1 MAQPKKQEFNFPL
14 WPLLI
19 GLMLMSLVSIFSN
32 VAGVEQIP
40 YSTFQKYLAEGKIS
54 KVTIAGDMI
63 RGELTEK
70 LPSGQGN
77 FSTVKV
83 DDNLAT
89 ELSKHGVEYSA
100 VATDT
105 ALGRILSWVL
115 PPLLF
120 VGVWMFAT
128 RMMGGG
134 MGGGGMGGGL
144 GGGLLSIGR
153 SKAKLIAETDVT
165 VTFDDVAGVDEA
177 KEELHEIVDFL
188 KRPEE
193 FGRLGA
199 HIPRGILLVGPPGTG
214 KTLLARAVA
223 GQAGVP
229 FFATNGAEFVEM
241 FVGVGASRVRDLFE
255 QARKSAPCII
265 FIDEL
270 DALGRARGASPIAGH
285 DEKEQTLNQLL
296 AEMDGF
302 DRSVAIVILAAT
314 NRPEILDPALLR
326 AGRFDRQV
334 LVDRPDKKGRV
345 DILRIHLQKL
355 TLAPD
360 VSLDEIAA
368 LTPGFTG
375 ADLANL
381 ANEAAVLA
389 TRRGAPAIE
398 MADFTGAVERIVAGL
413 EKRSRVLIPKE
424 RKIVAYHEMGHAL
437 IALALPGADPLQK
450 VSIIPRGIS
459 ALGYTMQRPTDDR
472 FLMGRRELENKMT
485 LLLGGRAAEILLGE
499 DVSTGAA
506 DDLVKATDIARAMV
520 LRFGMDEKLG
530 PVAWDTEQGQF
541 LGEPGAFWRPRRF
554 SDETSREIDQA
565 VRTRL
570 EQALERA
577 IAILRENRA
586 ELDTGAASLL
596 AHETL
601 SGDNIPKPRRV
612 PQGEAI

>member
-1 MAQPKKQEFNFPL
+1 M
-14 WPLLI
+14 
-19 GLMLMSLVSIFSN
+19 
-32 VAGVEQIP
+32 
-40 YSTFQKYLAEGKIS
+40 
-54 KVTIAGDMI
+54 
-63 RGELTEK
+63 
-70 LPSGQGN
+70 
-77 FSTVKV
+77 KV

-360 VSLDEIAA
+360 VSLDEIAG

>member
-40 YSTFQKYLAEGKIS
+40 YSMFQKYLAEGKIS
-54 KVTIAGDMI
+54 KVTIAGDII

-389 TRRGAPAIE
+389 THRGAPAIE

>member
-40 YSTFQKYLAEGKIS
+40 YSMFQKYLAEGKIS
-54 KVTIAGDMI
+54 KVTIAGDII

-128 RMMGGG
+128 RMM
-134 MGGGGMGGGL
+134 GGGMGGGL